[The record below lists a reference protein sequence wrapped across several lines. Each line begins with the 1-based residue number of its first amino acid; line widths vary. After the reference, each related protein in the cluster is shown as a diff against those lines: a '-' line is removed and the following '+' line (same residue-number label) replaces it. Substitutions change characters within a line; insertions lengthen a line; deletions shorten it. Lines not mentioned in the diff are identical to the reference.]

1 MDGLLTAKELAQHL
15 GITKQAV
22 MKRAEKESWPFQN
35 GNGKG
40 GSHRK
45 YPLASLPADIQKAVV
60 AKQGAPTAML
70 PALAPEAALEVVGQ
84 RMPLGSFTEGLT
96 DGNGLSL
103 TAWTPET
110 AISEKDLRDPRVRRI
125 LAIIRE
131 AEAMPRTW
139 TQGRRR
145 WIESIAT
152 RHDCSF
158 QAVYRWMKKYEKR
171 GIAGIVHT
179 KATREKPRA
188 WTPEA
193 VDFWI
198 GLALKKEHRKVDLR
212 ALYTDAL
219 AIEAQR
225 RGWKIGTYESARW
238 WYDRRVTPQLL
249 ALQKGGLRALDNVL
263 PPVLRDYSDL
273 QPFEMLVGDQH
284 RFDFWVV
291 DDDTGE
297 VFRPEGYFWQ
307 DLRTRIIYGAAID
320 HRYDAWLIGLA
331 LRVGIAIFGA
341 FGSIYTDN
349 GRPELSRYLAG
360 ILADMRS
367 LGLEWE
373 RTLDV
378 PVDVLD
384 VEAEDVHP
392 AVIVPGTHRKAIVK
406 NAKAKMIEG
415 TFDRIEQILR
425 SRFRLAGSVK
435 RLSDDIH
442 HQDVDQAEA
451 QVLAKAGKLPLFSEF
466 ALALYRAC
474 DFYNRQKPHRGVLSE
489 WAWTPKPREVTPFDC
504 LRACYENGW
513 RPRDVSSRAA
523 DLIFLEKDH
532 RTVNLGRIQY
542 KGDAFE
548 HEALL
553 TLNGQKVDIRVNPLS
568 DEGLIVFHRGQYLC
582 LATPVEYSSM
592 KDRDLAAR
600 KIIEKRTRRS
610 RFAEEYRRITAGI
623 PDLRTYSEVPRTE
636 KVAALIEADKRK
648 IARERQEF
656 SRTLTPEEL
665 EAGVKQLEAAQGAT
679 PARRKPLPARPGFF
693 LDDFSRY
700 EWCIKYTAAGGELP
714 ADDCAWKAAYEARMS
729 PDQLDYWKTVQEYGE

>member
-1 MDGLLTAKELAQHL
+1 MNGLLTAKELAQHL

-22 MKRAEKESWPFQN
+22 MKRAEKEGWPFQN

-40 GSHRK
+40 GSHRN
-45 YPLASLPADIQKAVV
+45 YPLASLPPDIQKMVV
-60 AKQGAPTAML
+60 AKQGAPASML
-70 PALAPEAALEVVGQ
+70 AALAPEAALEVVG
-84 RMPLGSFTEGLT
+84 RFMPVGSFAESLSDRG
-96 DGNGLSL
+96 GLSL
-103 TAWTPET
+103 SSWTPET

-145 WIESIAT
+145 WIESVAT

-158 QAVYRWMKKYEKR
+158 QAVYRWLDKYEKR

-179 KATREKPRA
+179 KSTREKPRA
-188 WTPEA
+188 WSPEA
-193 VDFWI
+193 IDFWI
-198 GLALKKEHRKVDLR
+198 GLALKKQHRKVDLR

-225 RGWKIGTYESARW
+225 RGWRIGTYESARW

-284 RFDFWVV
+284 RFDFWVI

-307 DLRTRIIYGAAID
+307 DLRTRILYGAAID

-360 ILADMRS
+360 ILADMRA

-425 SRFRLAGSVK
+425 SRFKLAGSTK
-435 RLSDDIH
+435 RLTDDIH
-442 HQDVDQAEA
+442 H
-451 QVLAKAGKLPLFSEF
+451 
-466 ALALYRAC
+466 
-474 DFYNRQKPHRGVLSE
+474 
-489 WAWTPKPREVTPFDC
+489 
-504 LRACYENGW
+504 
-513 RPRDVSSRAA
+513 
-523 DLIFLEKDH
+523 
-532 RTVNLGRIQY
+532 
-542 KGDAFE
+542 
-548 HEALL
+548 
-553 TLNGQKVDIRVNPLS
+553 
-568 DEGLIVFHRGQYLC
+568 
-582 LATPVEYSSM
+582 
-592 KDRDLAAR
+592 
-600 KIIEKRTRRS
+600 
-610 RFAEEYRRITAGI
+610 
-623 PDLRTYSEVPRTE
+623 
-636 KVAALIEADKRK
+636 
-648 IARERQEF
+648 
-656 SRTLTPEEL
+656 
-665 EAGVKQLEAAQGAT
+665 
-679 PARRKPLPARPGFF
+679 
-693 LDDFSRY
+693 
-700 EWCIKYTAAGGELP
+700 
-714 ADDCAWKAAYEARMS
+714 
-729 PDQLDYWKTVQEYGE
+729 